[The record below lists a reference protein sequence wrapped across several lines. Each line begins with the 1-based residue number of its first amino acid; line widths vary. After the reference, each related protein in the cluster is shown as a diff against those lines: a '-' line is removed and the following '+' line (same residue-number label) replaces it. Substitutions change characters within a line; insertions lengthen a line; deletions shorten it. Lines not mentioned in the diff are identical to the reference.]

1 MISVYNDGNGIPI
14 AIHKTEKKYL
24 PEMIF
29 SNLLTSSNYEVKG
42 KTVGG
47 KNGYGSKL
55 TNIYSTEF
63 EIHTIGYDSIDKK
76 DKKKVEYKQ
85 TFRNNMYDVGKAII
99 DNNISDKTK
108 TFTKVTF
115 YPDYEKFGMTGLTND
130 MYNLLIKRCYD
141 VAAST
146 SNKVKITVNNNEIK
160 CREFKDYIKLYY
172 LDEDEEGKKLSKP
185 KITYS
190 KINTRWE
197 VGIGFNR
204 NVGDRH
210 ISFVNGISTF
220 HGGTHVS
227 HVVNNVS
234 SRVIDHIKQKKE
246 HKDLRIM
253 TSTVKQFL
261 TFSTN

>member
-1 MISVYNDGNGIPI
+1 MPSKIDKSSNNNKSRKSKSINIEDVYKKKTLHEHILTAPDTYIGTTKVDEVRMFIYDEEKNKIVEDVINYVAGFFKIFDEILVNARDHTVRDKTCKHIAINLNKQTGMISVYNDGNGIPI

-108 TFTKVTF
+108 TFTKVTH
-115 YPDYEKFGMTGLTND
+115 
-130 MYNLLIKRCYD
+130 
-141 VAAST
+141 
-146 SNKVKITVNNNEIK
+146 
-160 CREFKDYIKLYY
+160 LYHNHY
-172 LDEDEEGKKLSKP
+172 
-185 KITYS
+185 
-190 KINTRWE
+190 
-197 VGIGFNR
+197 
-204 NVGDRH
+204 
-210 ISFVNGISTF
+210 
-220 HGGTHVS
+220 
-227 HVVNNVS
+227 
-234 SRVIDHIKQKKE
+234 
-246 HKDLRIM
+246 
-253 TSTVKQFL
+253 
-261 TFSTN
+261 